1 MESSLLMAHLII
13 FLCCV
18 EDVRVQWVDL
28 TNKSRLRIVSL
39 DYFEKVLQSSRPGLG
54 VAKAAL
60 GLVELVMA
68 EGFGLTGEYLCV
80 PDLTSLRVCPYAPR
94 HASVMVWLQ
103 EKTPA
108 PGPDGKLTVD
118 VDLCPRTLLSRVLK
132 YVSRATFV
140 RHGKNGVLGKPTPH
154 SV

>member
-1 MESSLLMAHLII
+1 MGVLITY
-13 FLCCV
+13 LYCV
-18 EDVRVQWVDL
+18 EYVRVQWVDL

-54 VAKAAL
+54 AAKAAL

-68 EGFGLTGEYLCV
+68 EGFDLTGEYLCV
-80 PDLTSLRVCPYAPR
+80 PDLTSLRVCPYAPG

-103 EKTPA
+103 DKTPV

-140 RHGKNGVLGKPTPH
+140 HHGENGILGKPIPR
-154 SV
+154 SA